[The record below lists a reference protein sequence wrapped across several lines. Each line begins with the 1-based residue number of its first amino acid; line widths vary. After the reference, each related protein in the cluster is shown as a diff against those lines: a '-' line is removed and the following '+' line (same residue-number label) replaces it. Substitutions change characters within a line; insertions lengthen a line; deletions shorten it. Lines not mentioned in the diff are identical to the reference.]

1 MKKLF
6 VLVCVTLLT
15 FGAFAQKA
23 KFGHVDSNAIFTVM
37 PEKDQASKA
46 VEEYA
51 LTLESQL
58 QSLNSELETKYNDY
72 MENQEA
78 LSPSIRKMKEE
89 ELVNLQQRIQAFQVS
104 AQEDMQTKEM
114 ELLDPIYTKIQDAIT
129 EVGEENGFMYI
140 FEVSTLLFHSSE
152 SVDITPMVKTK
163 LGIN

>member
-6 VLVCVTLLT
+6 VIVCVTLLT
-15 FGAFAQKA
+15 VGAFAQKG

-37 PEKDQASKA
+37 PEKDAAAKA

-51 LTLESQL
+51 MTLETQL
-58 QSLNSELETKYNDY
+58 QALNAELEEKYNDY
-72 MENQEA
+72 MENQES
-78 LSPSIRKMKEE
+78 LSPSIRQMKEE

-114 ELLDPIYTKIQDAIT
+114 ELLEPIYTKIQDAIK
-129 EVGEENGFMYI
+129 EVGDENGFLYI
-140 FEVSTLLFHSSE
+140 FEVSTLLFHSDE
-152 SVDITPMVKTK
+152 SIDITPIVKTK

>member
-1 MKKLF
+1 MKKIF
-6 VLVCVTLLT
+6 VIVCVSLITL
-15 FGAFAQKA
+15 GAFAQKT

-37 PEKDQASKA
+37 PEKEEASKA

-51 LTLESQL
+51 MTLETQL
-58 QSLNSELETKYNDY
+58 QALNSELEQKYNDY

-78 LSPSIRKMKEE
+78 LSPSIRQMKEE

-114 ELLDPIYTKIQDAIT
+114 ELLEPIYAKIQEAIK
-129 EVGEENGFMYI
+129 EVGEENGFLYI
-140 FEVSTLLFHSSE
+140 FEVSTLLYHSSE

-163 LGIN
+163 LNIN

>member
-1 MKKLF
+1 MKKIF
-6 VLVCVTLLT
+6 VIVCVSLITL
-15 FGAFAQKA
+15 GAFAQKT

-37 PEKDQASKA
+37 PEKEEASKA

-51 LTLESQL
+51 MTLETQL
-58 QSLNSELETKYNDY
+58 QALNSELEQKYNDY

-78 LSPSIRKMKEE
+78 LSPSIRQMKEE

-114 ELLDPIYTKIQDAIT
+114 ELLEPIYTKIQDAIK
-129 EVGEENGFMYI
+129 EVGEENGFLYI
-140 FEVSTLLFHSSE
+140 FEVSTLLYHSSE

-163 LGIN
+163 LNIN